1 MLPYNMNIMRFKL
14 ITILTICGILGCTLE
29 GRSQEHTDPQY
40 ISKSIRIYPNPTNQA
55 SEFINIRVASLKSQK
70 VKLALHNIIGNE
82 IPVETEV
89 VDDHELR
96 MRIKELSA
104 GYYLVTIKDE
114 DSNFRGIYKI
124 LVR

>member
-1 MLPYNMNIMRFKL
+1 MRFKI
-14 ITILTICGILGCTLE
+14 ITILTICGMLGLALE
-29 GRSQEHTDPQY
+29 GRSQEHTDPQS
-40 ISKSIRIYPNPTNQA
+40 ISKSIRIYPNPTNQTA
-55 SEFINIRVASLKSQK
+55 DFINIRVASLKSQK

-104 GYYLVTIKDE
+104 GYYLVTVKDE

-124 LVR
+124 LIR